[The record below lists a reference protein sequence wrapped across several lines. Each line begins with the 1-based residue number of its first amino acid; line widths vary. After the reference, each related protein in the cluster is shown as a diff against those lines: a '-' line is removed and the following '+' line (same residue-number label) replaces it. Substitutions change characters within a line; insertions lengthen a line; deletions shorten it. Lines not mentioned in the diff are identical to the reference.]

1 MASAAN
7 TGNPSDSEDDLLT
20 GFLDD
25 DFGDQEQIMMR
36 TGDDLLSTSPL
47 LLQVMSQGQ
56 QAAGAPD
63 PEANQQQTRAAA
75 AVRRLQPFNQPGNK
89 ELAPPGSRLR
99 AQGSRLKELVPQ
111 GPDFPFCAKPEC
123 AGCRSTCRNLAAV
136 GCQLCE
142 CDLEPLC
149 ERRKQCQFEY
159 QDQYEVLL
167 EIRDEMIRNFT
178 SVKEKTPF
186 LQQKTPSATADEEQQ
201 VASTRREEEI
211 EEGDPQDLQSSKEAP
226 ITEQQL
232 RTPVEPDTQTFPQD
246 TPAISQ
252 RQEDLR
258 REDLPV

>member
-47 LLQVMSQGQ
+47 LLQVTSQGQQAAGQ

-99 AQGSRLKELVPQ
+99 AQGSGLKELVPQ
-111 GPDFPFCAKPEC
+111 SPDFPFCAKPEC
-123 AGCRSTCRNLAAV
+123 AGCRSTCRNLATV

-142 CDLEPLC
+142 HDLEPLC
-149 ERRKQCQFEY
+149 ERRRPCQFEY
-159 QDQYEVLL
+159 EDQYEVLL

-186 LQQKTPSATADEEQQ
+186 LQQKTPSTTADEEQQ

-211 EEGDPQDLQSSKEAP
+211 EEGDPQDLQSFKEAP
-226 ITEQQL
+226 ITVQQL
-232 RTPVEPDTQTFPQD
+232 RTPVEQDTQTFPQD
-246 TPAISQ
+246 TPVI
-252 RQEDLR
+252 
-258 REDLPV
+258 PVEAL